1 MGHRH
6 YSVKLQDY
14 PKIDARLLSVSLA
27 KDEKDWQSV
36 FHTHHFTEIFFVANG
51 SGNFLFRND
60 IHPIKAGDLI
70 IIPPYLEHTEQ
81 SIPGMPLEYYVLAI
95 DGIAFQTKENAPAA
109 QIFCDFDSR
118 AMVGDL
124 FAQIYYEVK
133 SEKYGSE
140 MICQHLLDILV
151 LRILRSSRQLV
162 PVSINTVRMTKE
174 CAQIKEYL
182 DTNYAEHITLETLT
196 SLTHMNKYYM
206 AHSFTKFTGMSPIQY
221 LNQRR
226 LETACQL
233 LRDTDYS
240 ISDISSQTG
249 FSSQSY
255 FTQIFRKF
263 YGITPVKYRQ
273 LHSED

>member
-95 DGIAFQTKENAPAA
+95 DGIAFQTKETAPSA
-109 QIFCDFDSR
+109 QIFCNFDTR
-118 AMVGDL
+118 RLIAYL
-124 FAQIYYEVK
+124 FAQMYYENK
-133 SEKYGSE
+133 HGRESSEQ
-140 MICQHLLDILV
+140 ICQRLLEILI
-151 LRILRSSRQLV
+151 LRIMRTRNVV
-162 PVSINTVRMTKE
+162 PVPLTTVRMTKE

>member
-70 IIPPYLEHTEQ
+70 IIPPYLEHTDQ
-81 SIPGMPLEYYVLAI
+81 SIPGMPLDYYVLAI

-109 QIFCDFDSR
+109 QIFCNFDNR
-118 AMVGDL
+118 MLIADL
-124 FAQIYYEVK
+124 FAQMYYEIK
-133 SEKYGSE
+133 NGRESSEQIY
-140 MICQHLLDILV
+140 QRLLEI
-151 LRILRSSRQLV
+151 RILRIMRTRNVV
-162 PVSINTVRMTKE
+162 PVPLTTVRMTKE

>member
-36 FHTHHFTEIFFVANG
+36 FHTHHFSGIFFVANG

-109 QIFCDFDSR
+109 QIFCNFDNR
-118 AMVGDL
+118 MLIADL
-124 FAQIYYEVK
+124 FAQMYYEIK
-133 SEKYGSE
+133 NGRESSEQ
-140 MICQHLLDILV
+140 ICQRLLEILI
-151 LRILRSSRQLV
+151 LRIMRTRNVV
-162 PVSINTVRMTKE
+162 PVPLTTVRMTKE

>member
-1 MGHRH
+1 MSHRH

-14 PKIDARLLSVSLA
+14 PKIDARLLSLSLA

-95 DGIAFQTKENAPAA
+95 DGIAFQAKANAPAA
-109 QIFCDFDSR
+109 QIFCNFDNR
-118 AMVGDL
+118 MLIADL
-124 FAQIYYEVK
+124 FAQMYYEIK
-133 SEKYGSE
+133 NGRESSEQ
-140 MICQHLLDILV
+140 ICQRLLEILI
-151 LRILRSSRQLV
+151 LRIMRTRNVV
-162 PVSINTVRMTKE
+162 PVPLTTVRMTKE